1 MIYQL
6 DSLFLKK
13 GLCIG
18 FYITYKAMVYTYIKL
33 PGKLKKNR
41 KYILLLTNALGFV
54 SSLDYS
60 IWKIWCLLES
70 DCSVTPSPS

>member
-33 PGKLKKNR
+33 PGKLKK
-41 KYILLLTNALGFV
+41 KQEIYLTSYKRAWFR
-54 SSLDYS
+54 
-60 IWKIWCLLES
+60 LES
-70 DCSVTPSPS
+70 

>member
-1 MIYQL
+1 MYWFLYYVQGYGIY
-6 DSLFLKK
+6 
-13 GLCIG
+13 I
-18 FYITYKAMVYTYIKL
+18 YKVTRKT
-33 PGKLKKNR
+33 KKKNR

-54 SSLDYS
+54 LSLDYS